1 MANPIPSATAANGQ
15 MGSTGPPIVQQPLGK
30 RTTKHID
37 DAIHAAAT
45 LLRGR
50 ARERRK
56 VIVIISDGINAKN
69 NTYSYN
75 ETLKLLLSSDIS
87 VYAIGVD
94 QTILKPG
101 TSVLARY
108 AHATGGDVYK
118 AANGIALSKLCAQA
132 SEQARHQ
139 YTIGYVPTQT
149 DRSKDY
155 HSIEVRIRRPQLTL
169 LTRDGYYL
177 SSRP

>member
-1 MANPIPSATAANGQ
+1 
-15 MGSTGPPIVQQPLGK
+15 
-30 RTTKHID
+30 
-37 DAIHAAAT
+37 
-45 LLRGR
+45 
-50 ARERRK
+50 
-56 VIVIISDGINAKN
+56 
-69 NTYSYN
+69 
-75 ETLKLLLSSDIS
+75 
-87 VYAIGVD
+87 
-94 QTILKPG
+94 
-101 TSVLARY
+101 VLARY